1 MGINKYHPKLLKIF
15 SAEELDLLVQDACY
29 SLDKD
34 EQINVLIVNTDK
46 IIVEIFTDCET
57 KGEDYTLI
65 TLLDNCGYDYP
76 NILTKDEFWEVF
88 KSSNIAKFHHIE
100 VNL

>member
-1 MGINKYHPKLLKIF
+1 MSKNKYHPKLLKIF
-15 SAEELDLLVQDACY
+15 STYELNLLAQDACY

-46 IIVEIFTDCET
+46 IIVEIFTDCEA
-57 KGEDYTLI
+57 KDEDPALI

-76 NILTKDEFWEVF
+76 NRLTKDEFWEVF
-88 KSSNIAKFHHIE
+88 KSSNIMKFHQIE
-100 VNL
+100 VDL

>member
-15 SAEELDLLVQDACY
+15 LTDELDLLAQDACY

-46 IIVEIFTDCET
+46 IIVEIFTDCEA
-57 KGEDYTLI
+57 KEENPALI

-76 NILTKDEFWEVF
+76 NKLTKDEFWKVF
-88 KSSNIAKFHHIE
+88 QSSNIVKFHHIE
-100 VNL
+100 VDL